1 MLYRYDPSIVLAA
14 LVALAILAA
23 CGQQDDPSA
32 ARLQPQ
38 KRTLQAP
45 SVPLSPGAD
54 IDPAILEQP
63 QTPTTSSTTASA
75 TTVSDLGADRP
86 AEKVRLPRVPR
97 ASTAGFSFG
106 HGRQGWITRLPTGA
120 HLPSVAYGDGRV
132 FASGGFDTYA
142 FYAMDA
148 SSGRLVWNR
157 QDLADNGPTAAVYMD
172 QDVVFNTESCT
183 LFVLD
188 ARTGRTRW
196 KRWLGDPTLAQ
207 TAVQHGLIYASYP
220 VDGAQRLAAMTLK
233 SGRQVWSRGV
243 DSELLSAPVVAG
255 GGVYVAT
262 IRGTVYRFDAKN
274 GRRSWARR
282 GVRATSAP
290 LIRKQQLFIS
300 RATRRRGK
308 VHEAQ
313 VVLDARTGK
322 TLTTLRTSRA
332 RYLGDV
338 PRTLNSWPKVWAFE
352 GSRPLLAFGRFVDT
366 MGGAVSASNPLS
378 GKVLWQRRDAKASA
392 RRTLTLP
399 VLAGTQVIAASRK
412 GTVYALDIDTGMTV
426 WAYDLGRQVAS
437 APVVA
442 RGWIYLSS
450 SDGSVIALN
459 VGSPGLDGWHMWGG
473 GPGHNG

>member
-1 MLYRYDPSIVLAA
+1 M
-14 LVALAILAA
+14 
-23 CGQQDDPSA
+23 
-32 ARLQPQ
+32 
-38 KRTLQAP
+38 
-45 SVPLSPGAD
+45 
-54 IDPAILEQP
+54 
-63 QTPTTSSTTASA
+63 
-75 TTVSDLGADRP
+75 
-86 AEKVRLPRVPR
+86 
-97 ASTAGFSFG
+97 
-106 HGRQGWITRLPTGA
+106 
-120 HLPSVAYGDGRV
+120 AYGDGRV

-142 FYAMDA
+142 FYALDA

-313 VVLDARTGK
+313 VVLDART
-322 TLTTLRTSRA
+322 
-332 RYLGDV
+332 
-338 PRTLNSWPKVWAFE
+338 
-352 GSRPLLAFGRFVDT
+352 
-366 MGGAVSASNPLS
+366 
-378 GKVLWQRRDAKASA
+378 
-392 RRTLTLP
+392 
-399 VLAGTQVIAASRK
+399 
-412 GTVYALDIDTGMTV
+412 
-426 WAYDLGRQVAS
+426 
-437 APVVA
+437 
-442 RGWIYLSS
+442 
-450 SDGSVIALN
+450 
-459 VGSPGLDGWHMWGG
+459 
-473 GPGHNG
+473 